1 MMLKCVAKAPL
12 HLPPLNGIPTAEA
25 AMRQAKFIANLFQLA
40 A

>member
-1 MMLKCVAKAPL
+1 MMLKCVAKALL
-12 HLPPLNGIPTAEA
+12 HPPPVNGIPTAEA